1 MVKKYVKHFGA
12 VLVAALKQNISINK
26 MFEIAKIIIRKVET
40 ADISSMTAA
49 RLNYLTEMQG
59 QRPLP
64 YMQELQK
71 NLQSFFKLTMA
82 EGSFFALLAEYEGA
96 AVSYGGMVLKKIPG
110 DLNQSSYL
118 EGDILNMY
126 TLPEF
131 RRKGISSLILKQLME
146 EAKAMGVSKVAL
158 HCSKDG
164 EPLYRKFGFE
174 DPVYPYLE
182 LIVT

>member
-1 MVKKYVKHFGA
+1 
-12 VLVAALKQNISINK
+12 
-26 MFEIAKIIIRKVET
+26 MFEIDKITIRRVEPV
-40 ADISSMTAA
+40 DIPAMTSA
-49 RLNYLTEMQG
+49 RLKYLTEMQG
-59 QRPLP
+59 QRPAEYLK
-64 YMQELQK
+64 ELQQK
-71 NLQSFFKLTMA
+71 LEAFFKQTMA
-82 EGSFFALLAEYEGA
+82 ESSFFALLAEYDGA
-96 AVSYGGMVLKKIPG
+96 AVSYGAMVLKKIPG

-131 RRKGISSLILKQLME
+131 RRKGISTLILKQLML

-174 DPVYPYLE
+174 NPVYPYLE
-182 LIVT
+182 MNIDR

>member
-1 MVKKYVKHFGA
+1 
-12 VLVAALKQNISINK
+12 
-26 MFEIAKIIIRKVET
+26 MFEIVKINIRRIEDC
-40 ADISSMTAA
+40 DIPAMTNA
-49 RLNYLTEMQG
+49 RVNYLTEMQG
-59 QRPLP
+59 QRTEAYLL
-64 YMQELQK
+64 ELQQK
-71 NLQSFFKLTMA
+71 LEAFFKQTMM
-82 EGSFFALLAEYEGA
+82 EGSFFALLAEYEGVP
-96 AVSYGGMVLKKIPG
+96 VSYGGMVLKKIPG

-146 EAKAMGVSKVAL
+146 EAKTMGVSKVAL

-182 LIVT
+182 LSIKG

>member
-1 MVKKYVKHFGA
+1 
-12 VLVAALKQNISINK
+12 
-26 MFEIAKIIIRKVET
+26 MFEIGKIIIRRVE
-40 ADISSMTAA
+40 AGDIPAMTSA

-59 QRPLP
+59 QRTEAYL
-64 YMQELQK
+64 QELQQ
-71 NLQSFFKLTMA
+71 NLESFFKQTMA
-82 EGSFFALLAEYEGA
+82 EGSFFALLAEYEGTV
-96 AVSYGGMVLKKIPG
+96 VSYGAMVLKKIPG

-131 RRKGISSLILKQLME
+131 RRKGISSLILKQLMN

-182 LIVT
+182 MNIVR

>member
-1 MVKKYVKHFGA
+1 
-12 VLVAALKQNISINK
+12 
-26 MFEIAKIIIRKVET
+26 MFEIAKIHIRRVDT
-40 ADISSMTAA
+40 ADIPAMTSA

-59 QRPLP
+59 KRTEAYL
-64 YMQELQK
+64 QELQQ
-71 NLQSFFKLTMA
+71 NLQSFFKQTMA

-96 AVSYGGMVLKKIPG
+96 VVSYGGMVLKKIPG

-131 RRKGISSLILKQLME
+131 RRKGISSLILSQLLT
-146 EAKAMGVSKVAL
+146 EAKCMEVSKVAL

-182 LIVT
+182 MNIER